1 MAQEDNRIKIRE
13 LPDSDVNGSDLLA
26 IAKSDIEKTVHA
38 SIREIIQAGL
48 DLEPG
53 AGISI
58 ESTDA
63 GFKIIN
69 TGEFD
74 DSEMRQQIAN
84 LQAEIDQL
92 KNMGGANVFTQEKP
106 PVVATQGD
114 LWWDTNTAA
123 LYVKYND
130 VWIQSNLTASGGDMP
145 VADSKVLGAVRPSN
159 DFVINHSGA
168 MSPGTNFTLPTNNR
182 DYKLTGLDDHIT
194 WQAGTSYHQGEMV
207 RGPEVDTLYP
217 GHPHRLRDLVLIV
230 RHNHTS
236 TSNIINDINQG
247 KIVIST
253 TISPAEGAQLN
264 LENPTGGHYSIDTY
278 QDTGNW
284 FGRGVDRTYMRLH
297 DNTGSG
303 NQILFDLK
311 DGGGAWMVDSDNL
324 KHGDSSPL
332 IPWCCGG
339 GNVKYEYID
348 RKSVYNKDSS
358 GQSQGTTKEYDWET
372 VDVSDLVPSTAVG
385 LIIHA
390 RGVVD
395 ADGPGYSGTTWIDV
409 KSDKFKERDVI
420 YVRPDNPNGSG
431 SDTNTL
437 VIPYTGSFQVRARFT
452 RGSGTGPKNTAVLYV
467 DGYINSGEPTSTPG
481 EIGRIRAIGSTYH
494 KTGAAGNKVVISNS
508 VPAGDW
514 LIHLHTQENG
524 NSGADEEEIMSHARR
539 YSVPADEHMW
549 FKATGKGLWNMFTG
563 TNNQPAETDSGWNQL
578 ASWSKDTSGEEL
590 TPGETVVLWSDNN
603 SVHSITGFAI
613 EVLQPGSTAVAEPAP
628 APTPA
633 PAPAPI
639 EAVLTV
645 PKLDFVFNTASEWEG
660 KPLGGNA
667 TSGNKPA
674 SPGNWISRSKTTY
687 LNLPEDMRG
696 KFIDII
702 ESNGFDQIKSE
713 LNGTSWS
720 YSSHGNSATS
730 SSYSNGLVAGTR
742 LGPSAVRLFSWS
754 SNYPEMRS
762 SATRVLNRNDFPSA
776 QNPSRTLTVHHDFN
790 NNRLVFIESYR
801 GTQAI
806 NSSKS
811 VMQQRW
817 NWWGSRND
825 SVTWTAGRRRGQNW
839 VGKKFKVR
847 AST

>member
-207 RGPEVDTLYP
+207 RGPELDTLYP

-264 LENPTGGHYSIDTY
+264 LENPAGGHYSIDTY

-332 IPWCCGG
+332 IPWCCGEG
-339 GNVKYEYID
+339 GVTDFKYID
-348 RKSVYNKDSS
+348 RKQLYHKGSANPLLSNKTS
-358 GQSQGTTKEYDWET
+358 DWVT
-372 VDVSDLVPSTAVG
+372 VDVSDVVPSTATG
-385 LIIHA
+385 LILHA
-390 RGVVD
+390 KGFVD
-395 ADGPGYSGTTWIDV
+395 ASQVNTGIASIDI
-409 KSDKFKERDVI
+409 KSDKFASREILCVTSRTNDS
-420 YVRPDNPNGSG
+420 SG
-431 SDTNTL
+431 DTNTL
-437 VIPYTGSFQVRARFT
+437 IIPYTSRFQVRSTLSRSPAKDKAWLYID
-452 RGSGTGPKNTAVLYV
+452 GYV
-467 DGYINSGEPTSTPG
+467 DAANSDRNGD
-481 EIGRIRAIGSTYH
+481 IGRIHAIGNTYH
-494 KTGAAGNKVVISNS
+494 KTGAAGNTVVISNS

-524 NSGADEEEIMSHARR
+524 ASGVDEEEIMSHARR

-549 FKATGKGLWNMFTG
+549 FKTTGKGLWNMFTS
-563 TNNQPAETDSGWNQL
+563 TNNQPADTDSGWNQL
-578 ASWSKDTSGEEL
+578 ASWAKDTEGEEL

-603 SVHSITGFAI
+603 TVHSISGFAI
-613 EVLQPGSTAVAEPAP
+613 EIVQDSYQDLADRVKALE
-628 APTPA
+628 
-633 PAPAPI
+633 
-639 EAVLTV
+639 
-645 PKLDFVFNTASEWEG
+645 
-660 KPLGGNA
+660 
-667 TSGNKPA
+667 NKPA
-674 SPGNWISRSKTTY
+674 AAVNLSAYAKKSDIPSLPGGRIMRIISGREVDLQHNSKGYQIPGWTS
-687 LNLPEDMRG
+687 G
-696 KFIDII
+696 
-702 ESNGFDQIKSE
+702 DQLFLIPD
-713 LNGTSWS
+713 
-720 YSSHGNSATS
+720 SSM
-730 SSYSNGLVAGTR
+730 
-742 LGPSAVRLFSWS
+742 S
-754 SNYPEMRS
+754 SNYWKPIVPTSNGKTSTISNRLS
-762 SATRVLNRNDFPSA
+762 VGLTTGGKLISTGSGNVNAGSLTFVHIRGGAGYTLRND
-776 QNPSRTLTVHHDFN
+776 
-790 NNRLVFIESYR
+790 
-801 GTQAI
+801 
-806 NSSKS
+806 
-811 VMQQRW
+811 
-817 NWWGSRND
+817 
-825 SVTWTAGRRRGQNW
+825 RGQW
-839 VGKKFKVR
+839 V
-847 AST
+847 